1 MRTLKDESA
10 QFMLLAGFI
19 IGIGLVVTTIML
31 NSIVFESNM
40 AVGAGTDSIRSEII
54 NLMQITRD
62 ETRRAYG
69 NATIVST
76 IKSNQ
81 TNNFNNQTGNFKM
94 NLSKMYA
101 FHGEGINISWD
112 VTNWNN
118 NRYANFTD
126 NGLPGGKSNWTLV
139 ENVNNSNITI
149 NVSLVPTTFIIN
161 ISNATK
167 YWHINFTF
175 SGNQTINNTQIM
187 TEITPPYS
195 IYFINGSNANGNYT
209 INGKTTSGKNFTRG
223 RDFVLNSTIVLST
236 SKVRVNIT
244 IPITV
249 PW

>member
-1 MRTLKDESA
+1 MKILKEESA

-40 AVGAGTDSIRSEII
+40 AVGAGTDSIKSEII

-69 NATIVST
+69 NATIVSSDKNT
-76 IKSNQ
+76 QIS
-81 TNNFNNQTGNFKM
+81 NFNNQTQNFKM
-94 NLSKMYA
+94 NLSTIYA

-112 VTNWNN
+112 VTNWKNGNN
-118 NRYANFTD
+118 AYFTD
-126 NGLPGGKSNWTLV
+126 NGTSDGMTNWTV
-139 ENVNNSNITI
+139 IENIIESNITI
-149 NVSLVPTTFIIN
+149 DLTGTSFQIGIIN
-161 ISNATK
+161 NSNTS
-167 YWHINFTF
+167 WINLT
-175 SGNQTINNTQIM
+175 SGNYPL
-187 TEITPPYS
+187 ITNSSTSDPYS
-195 IYFINGSNANGNYT
+195 IVFRNGNSTYGNYSIT
-209 INGKTTSGKNFTRG
+209 GKTSGGRNFTRA

-236 SKVRVNIT
+236 SKVRMNLT